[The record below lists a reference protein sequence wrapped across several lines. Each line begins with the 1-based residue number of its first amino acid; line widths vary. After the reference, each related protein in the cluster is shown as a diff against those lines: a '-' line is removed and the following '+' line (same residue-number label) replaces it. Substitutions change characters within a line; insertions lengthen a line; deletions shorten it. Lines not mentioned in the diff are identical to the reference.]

1 MRVLSAVFL
10 AIALSM
16 PALAEPNPPE
26 CPDTHY
32 PCGDDS
38 CCSR

>member
-1 MRVLSAVFL
+1 MRPIWPLLLILSCA
-10 AIALSM
+10 AL
-16 PALAEPNPPE
+16 PASAQAQ